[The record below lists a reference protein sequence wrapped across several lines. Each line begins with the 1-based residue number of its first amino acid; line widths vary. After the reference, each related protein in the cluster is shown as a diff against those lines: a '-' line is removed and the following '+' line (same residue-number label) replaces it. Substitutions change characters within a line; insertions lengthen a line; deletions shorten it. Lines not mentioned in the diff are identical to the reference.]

1 MSNDVINAEP
11 MPYMQEA
18 DDRDVKGA
26 VSSAAFGATYQL
38 SAQFPEI
45 DQNFEHHLAVVIM
58 EMLKGRS
65 LVQGCM
71 WGAELKRLVAE

>member
-1 MSNDVINAEP
+1 
-11 MPYMQEA
+11 
-18 DDRDVKGA
+18 
-26 VSSAAFGATYQL
+26 
-38 SAQFPEI
+38 
-45 DQNFEHHLAVVIM
+45 M

>member
-1 MSNDVINAEP
+1 MSNADQVAY
-11 MPYMQEA
+11 MPEA

-26 VSSAAFGATYQL
+26 ISSAAFSATYQL

-45 DQNFEHHLAVVIM
+45 DQNFEYHLCVVLT
-58 EMLKGRS
+58 EMLRGRS

-71 WGAELKRLVAE
+71 WGAELKRLVAD